1 MKRGIKIFLIIF
13 AILVIVVLADTIQA
27 KVFDNRPLIKITE
40 NYNSGNVYQ
49 KDNGIFVYTYV
60 FTNGD
65 KVTVFRWE
73 KYAPPLEETVD
84 LKENK
89 ENETTDIEFT
99 RTYNVVSNLNM
110 TDTTE
115 KYNFYV
121 IQQFQLFEP
130 IVIKVN
136 KKYTLKENENYE
148 FTFSGS
154 KINGKEYTIQDIFN
168 TFDIVNIEKTEKTGL
183 EQIQDEI

>member
-1 MKRGIKIFLIIF
+1 MKKCIKLFSIIF
-13 AILVIVVLADTIQA
+13 VILLIGVLSDTIQA

-40 NYNSGNVYQ
+40 NYDGGNVYQ

-60 FTNGD
+60 FTNGE

-136 KKYTLKENENYE
+136 E